1 MTALLTHVLAAYA
14 LGTVATWRVGWLE
27 ARHVPMAMVGSVLPD
42 AAKVYLLT
50 GSLRATIAGVEV
62 SWLALQTVGV
72 AVTLAV
78 AGSLLV
84 PSTER
89 RAVLAVLVGGI
100 FLHVVLDLQ
109 VVRAGGYAPPYLYPF
124 SWLQLPSTDLYLS
137 SDIWPAVFA
146 GSVAVLVWATG
157 RYRSTRQ
164 RTKRLN
170 GNRL

>member
-1 MTALLTHVLAAYA
+1 MTDLLTHVLVAYA
-14 LGTVATWRVGWLE
+14 LGTLAAWRVGWLD

-50 GSLRATIAGVEV
+50 GSLRATIAGVEI

-84 PSTER
+84 PPAER
-89 RAVLAVLVGGI
+89 RAVLAALVGGVL
-100 FLHVVLDLQ
+100 LHVALDLQ

-124 SWLQLPSTDLYLS
+124 SWVQLPSTDLYLS
-137 SDIWPAVFA
+137 SDIWPAVVA
-146 GSVAVLVWATG
+146 GSAAVLVWTVG
-157 RYRSTRQ
+157 RYRPTQSTSEE
-164 RTKRLN
+164 TS
-170 GNRL
+170 G